1 MVRFNHSLLEFLLFG
16 CVVLLDL
23 VDLAHL
29 SDSLEEFISRA
40 RLLWLEEG
48 EPENLGIQTPKSC
61 TDIFC
66 QGVVDNVL
74 EVNGVKLIG
83 PGMKDLE
90 ALVVHVLESESLNVL
105 FNEFEVSLI
114 RLNGIAQIVL
124 VDRFF
129 VISQERTNC
138 FNA

>member
-105 FNEFEVSLI
+105 LDELKASLI
-114 RLNGIAQIVL
+114 RLDWVGQVILNDLLL
-124 VDRFF
+124 V
-129 VISQERTNC
+129 VSQE
-138 FNA
+138 

>member
-1 MVRFNHSLLEFLLFG
+1 MARFNHSLLEFLLFG

-29 SDSLEEFISRA
+29 SDGLEEFISRA

-61 TDIFC
+61 TDFFC

-105 FNEFEVSLI
+105 LDELKASLI
-114 RLNGIAQIVL
+114 RLDWVGQVILKDLLL
-124 VDRFF
+124 V
-129 VISQERTNC
+129 VSQE
-138 FNA
+138 